1 MADADKSLL
10 PSSVTFTGPSRE
22 AGPAAAWLCRVGRGF
37 SSAWRRRRPG
47 RPVAQGLPMSERHEY
62 DPACRRGVS
71 LSPAGRARPAV
82 RERIAQ
88 GFTQV
93 EDVLYVGIGVMLAAG
108 ALGLLISSGVTFA
121 RSVVGGA
128 IGDSIVGLLDQL
140 LLILMMI
147 EILYTVQV
155 SFREHVLVPEPFV
168 LVAMIAA
175 VRRIL
180 VLTAEFGKLME
191 QGDSVFRY
199 AMIELGVLTAMT
211 GVMVACLVGLRKRDK
226 AVVAER
232 A

>member
-1 MADADKSLL
+1 MLRAHEPHA
-10 PSSVTFTGPSRE
+10 E
-22 AGPAAAWLCRVGRGF
+22 APVSPAA
-37 SSAWRRRRPG
+37 RP
-47 RPVAQGLPMSERHEY
+47 
-62 DPACRRGVS
+62 
-71 LSPAGRARPAV
+71 RPAV

-88 GFTQV
+88 AFTQV
-93 EDVLYVGIGVMLAAG
+93 EDVLYVGIGVVLAAS
-108 ALGLLISSGVTFA
+108 ALGLLIDAGATFA
-121 RSVVGGA
+121 RSVGAGAVGGSVVA
-128 IGDSIVGLLDQL
+128 VLDQL

-180 VLTAEFGKLME
+180 VLTAEFGKLMAE
-191 QGDSVFRY
+191 GEAAFRY
-199 AMIELGVLTAMT
+199 AMIELGLLTLMT

-226 AVVAER
+226 EAVAER

>member
-1 MADADKSLL
+1 M
-10 PSSVTFTGPSRE
+10 
-22 AGPAAAWLCRVGRGF
+22 
-37 SSAWRRRRPG
+37 
-47 RPVAQGLPMSERHEY
+47 
-62 DPACRRGVS
+62 
-71 LSPAGRARPAV
+71 SPAGRTRPAV

-88 GFTQV
+88 GFTHV

-108 ALGLLISSGVTFA
+108 AVGLLISAGVTFA
-121 RSVVGGA
+121 RSIGLGA
-128 IGDSIVGLLDQL
+128 IGGSIVGLLDQL

-191 QGDSVFRY
+191 QGEAVFRY
-199 AMIELGVLTAMT
+199 AMIELGLLTVMT
-211 GVMVACLVGLRKRDK
+211 GVLVACLVGLRKRDK
-226 AVVAER
+226 EAVAER

>member
-1 MADADKSLL
+1 M
-10 PSSVTFTGPSRE
+10 
-22 AGPAAAWLCRVGRGF
+22 
-37 SSAWRRRRPG
+37 
-47 RPVAQGLPMSERHEY
+47 
-62 DPACRRGVS
+62 
-71 LSPAGRARPAV
+71 SPAGRSRPAM

-93 EDVLYVGIGVMLAAG
+93 EDVLYVGIGVVLAAG
-108 ALGLLISSGVTFA
+108 AIGLLINAAVTFA
-121 RSVVGGA
+121 RSIGAGAVGGSVVA
-128 IGDSIVGLLDQL
+128 VLDQL

-180 VLTAEFGKLME
+180 VLTAEFGKLMAE
-191 QGDSVFRY
+191 GEVIFRY
-199 AMIELGVLTAMT
+199 AMIELGLLTVMT
-211 GVMVACLVGLRKRDK
+211 GVMVGCLVGLRKRDK
-226 AVVAER
+226 EAVAER

>member
-1 MADADKSLL
+1 M
-10 PSSVTFTGPSRE
+10 
-22 AGPAAAWLCRVGRGF
+22 
-37 SSAWRRRRPG
+37 
-47 RPVAQGLPMSERHEY
+47 
-62 DPACRRGVS
+62 
-71 LSPAGRARPAV
+71 SPAGRARLSL
-82 RERIAQ
+82 RERVAQ
-88 GFTQV
+88 SFTQV

-108 ALGLLISSGVTFA
+108 AIGLLISAGATFA
-121 RSVVGGA
+121 RSVVVGA
-128 IGDSIVGLLDQL
+128 IGGSIVGLLDQL

-191 QGDSVFRY
+191 QGDQVFRN
-199 AMIELGVLTAMT
+199 AMIELGVLTVMT

-226 AVVAER
+226 TVVAER

>member
-1 MADADKSLL
+1 M
-10 PSSVTFTGPSRE
+10 
-22 AGPAAAWLCRVGRGF
+22 
-37 SSAWRRRRPG
+37 
-47 RPVAQGLPMSERHEY
+47 AQGLPLFTVHGAHADR
-62 DPACRRGVS
+62 RRGDGQARV
-71 LSPAGRARPAV
+71 SPAARARPPV
-82 RERIAQ
+82 RERVAQ
-88 GFTQV
+88 AFTQV
-93 EDVLYVGIGVMLAAG
+93 EDVLYVGIGVVLAVA
-108 ALGLLISSGVTFA
+108 ALGLLINAAVMFA
-121 RSVVGGA
+121 RSIGAGA
-128 IGDSIVGLLDQL
+128 IGGSVVEVLDQL

-191 QGDSVFRY
+191 QGDTVFRN
-199 AMIELGVLTAMT
+199 AMIELGLLTGMT

-226 AVVAER
+226 EAVAER

>member
-1 MADADKSLL
+1 MS
-10 PSSVTFTGPSRE
+10 
-22 AGPAAAWLCRVGRGF
+22 PAA
-37 SSAWRRRRPG
+37 
-47 RPVAQGLPMSERHEY
+47 
-62 DPACRRGVS
+62 
-71 LSPAGRARPAV
+71 RARPPV
-82 RERIAQ
+82 RERVAQ
-88 GFTQV
+88 AFTHV
-93 EDVLYVGIGVMLAAG
+93 EDVLYVGIGVVLAVA
-108 ALGLLISSGVTFA
+108 ALGLLINAAVMFA
-121 RSVVGGA
+121 RSIGAGA
-128 IGDSIVGLLDQL
+128 IGGSVVEVLDQL

-191 QGDSVFRY
+191 QGDAVFRY
-199 AMIELGVLTAMT
+199 AMIELGLLTVMT

-226 AVVAER
+226 EAVAER

>member
-1 MADADKSLL
+1 VS
-10 PSSVTFTGPSRE
+10 
-22 AGPAAAWLCRVGRGF
+22 PAA
-37 SSAWRRRRPG
+37 
-47 RPVAQGLPMSERHEY
+47 
-62 DPACRRGVS
+62 
-71 LSPAGRARPAV
+71 RARPPV
-82 RERIAQ
+82 RERVAQ
-88 GFTQV
+88 AFTQV
-93 EDVLYVGIGVMLAAG
+93 EDVLYVGIGVVLAVA
-108 ALGLLISSGVTFA
+108 ALGLLINTAVMFA
-121 RSVVGGA
+121 RSIGAGA
-128 IGDSIVGLLDQL
+128 IGGSVVEVLDQL

-191 QGDSVFRY
+191 QGDTVFRN
-199 AMIELGVLTAMT
+199 AMIELGLLTGMT

-226 AVVAER
+226 EAVAER

>member
-1 MADADKSLL
+1 VS
-10 PSSVTFTGPSRE
+10 
-22 AGPAAAWLCRVGRGF
+22 PAA
-37 SSAWRRRRPG
+37 
-47 RPVAQGLPMSERHEY
+47 
-62 DPACRRGVS
+62 
-71 LSPAGRARPAV
+71 RARPAV

-88 GFTQV
+88 AFTQV
-93 EDVLYVGIGVMLAAG
+93 EDVLYVGIGVVLAAG
-108 ALGLLISSGVTFA
+108 AVGLLINAAVTFA
-121 RSVVGGA
+121 RSIGAGA
-128 IGDSIVGLLDQL
+128 IGGSVVAVLDQL

-180 VLTAEFGKLME
+180 VLTAEFGKLMAE
-191 QGDSVFRY
+191 GEAVFRY
-199 AMIELGVLTAMT
+199 AMIELGLLTVMT

-226 AVVAER
+226 DAAVAER